1 MKHKKLFGVASALL
15 TVLGLGITTTVLA
28 DPFLNVFAASQGTW
42 TITSVHVPSWGGG
55 SSATGKSNLKKTNSN
70 YASFNAD
77 ALQNR
82 FGYNVRL
89 CNNQGESK
97 SDYVGLFKNKTTRA
111 GNNGGIKGYHYWAD
125 VHSQNFE
132 PSESNVKL
140 HFSADYK

>member
-1 MKHKKLFGVASALL
+1 MRHKKLVGVASALL
-15 TVLGLGITTTVLA
+15 TVLGLGITTTVSA

-89 CNNQGESK
+89 CNNLNFPLAK
-97 SDYVGLFKNKTTRA
+97 VGLYLENS
-111 GNNGGIKGYHYWAD
+111 I
-125 VHSQNFE
+125 V
-132 PSESNVKL
+132 
-140 HFSADYK
+140 